1 MEWLTAIIKA
11 RKMQRSIK
19 NLFCRVIYIAAKFID
34 LKSIAVALHKKLLM
48 ILSEKKLIEVSEIMI
63 IEA

>member
-34 LKSIAVALHKKLLM
+34 LKSIAVVLHEKLLM
-48 ILSEKKLIEVSEIMI
+48 ILSEKN
-63 IEA
+63 